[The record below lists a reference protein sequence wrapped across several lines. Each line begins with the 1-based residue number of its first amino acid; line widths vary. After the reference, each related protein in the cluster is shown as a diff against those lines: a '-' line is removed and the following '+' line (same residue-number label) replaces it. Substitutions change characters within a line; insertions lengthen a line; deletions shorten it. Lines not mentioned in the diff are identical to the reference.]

1 MLGGVSVRS
10 IFAIVLALFLLLP
23 GEVFGTQI
31 VVVVAPAFVVIAA
44 DSLVT
49 QTGGRPPF
57 KKCKIRHTGKLFWSA
72 AGVTGDAFTG

>member
-1 MLGGVSVRS
+1 MSVRS

-31 VVVVAPAFVVIAA
+31 VVVVAPDFVVIAA